1 MENKNPEELS
11 PKTLEEVSGGG
22 HEHAFTHTEV
32 VERDSKGNPTHW
44 REMCRGKW
52 VSKPYYY
59 LCPKCGRLLHGG
71 TLGRLYCDPC
81 DESWF
86 AMTLT
91 QYFG

>member
-32 VERDSKGNPTHW
+32 VERDSKGNPTRW

-52 VSKPYYY
+52 VSKPYY
-59 LCPKCGRLLHGG
+59 
-71 TLGRLYCDPC
+71 
-81 DESWF
+81 
-86 AMTLT
+86 
-91 QYFG
+91 

>member
-1 MENKNPEELS
+1 MENKNTEELS
-11 PKTLEEVSGGG
+11 AEKLEQVSGGG

-32 VERDSKGNPTHW
+32 VERDSQGRPTHW

-59 LCPKCGRLLHGG
+59 LCPKCGRILHGG

-91 QYFG
+91 QYFA